1 MKVHQLA
8 PFIALLKVTCFRV
21 PSLKVNATYKHIF
34 NYTDFSHRWLNLNL
48 TPVP

>member
-8 PFIALLKVTCFRV
+8 PFIVLPKVTCFRV

-34 NYTDFSHRWLNLNL
+34 NYTDFSHS
-48 TPVP
+48 